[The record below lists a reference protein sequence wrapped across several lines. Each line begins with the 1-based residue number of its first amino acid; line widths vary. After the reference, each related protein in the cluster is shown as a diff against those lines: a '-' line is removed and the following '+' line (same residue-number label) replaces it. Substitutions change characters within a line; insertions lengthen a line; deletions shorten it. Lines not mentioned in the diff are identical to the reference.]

1 MKFKWKKTEN
11 CFAEARTY
19 EYELPIT
26 GQELSV
32 RLEGFEVK
40 ENHSFRRPVFSAK
53 KGGLEVKGI
62 LKEKVVKINYTA
74 DNWETEKEQ
83 MEKWME
89 DQEIYI
95 SEPGESIC
103 PQCLKVLP
111 AGKVERE
118 DGIYLVKECPEHGK
132 FEALI
137 WEGSLESYQ
146 AWGKTIL
153 PPDSVPAALPQKKGC
168 PLDCGLCENHQ
179 RRGCCVLLEVT
190 GRCNLQCPTCF
201 AGSGPKGRDVP
212 FEELEKQMRYLMEH
226 GGPFNLQLSGGEPT
240 VREDL
245 EDILRLGKDLGF
257 TFFQLNTNGI
267 RLA

>member
-95 SEPGESIC
+95 SEPGESI
-103 PQCLKVLP
+103 
-111 AGKVERE
+111 
-118 DGIYLVKECPEHGK
+118 
-132 FEALI
+132 
-137 WEGSLESYQ
+137 
-146 AWGKTIL
+146 
-153 PPDSVPAALPQKKGC
+153 
-168 PLDCGLCENHQ
+168 
-179 RRGCCVLLEVT
+179 
-190 GRCNLQCPTCF
+190 
-201 AGSGPKGRDVP
+201 
-212 FEELEKQMRYLMEH
+212 
-226 GGPFNLQLSGGEPT
+226 
-240 VREDL
+240 
-245 EDILRLGKDLGF
+245 
-257 TFFQLNTNGI
+257 
-267 RLA
+267 